1 MEALGTSA
9 DAVLGEFASATDWA
23 FLTRGA
29 YSPRIPTCCRVVDW
43 SRVRDVAMPTDDK
56 GSLLGLNR
64 LRAEQPSVARQPR
77 SFSSDGRGGERGRP
91 CRGA

>member
-1 MEALGTSA
+1 MVKAAAKELGMEAFGTSA

-43 SRVRDVAMPTDDK
+43 SRVRDVGMPTDDK
-56 GSLLGLNR
+56 GSLLPF
-64 LRAEQPSVARQPR
+64 LRFNYMVPTVR
-77 SFSSDGRGGERGRP
+77 
-91 CRGA
+91 